1 MSPRTARLGTTLVAT
16 LALSLI
22 LIACG
27 SPTDAQGDT
36 GGFSSEIVA
45 QQVQIAADPKGA
57 LRWDRTSYEAT
68 AGDISFVVKNDSPV
82 SHQFTLSGNGVNY
95 RSKNIGEHSSGTFTV
110 KALPAGEYQIICDY
124 PGHKAAGMIATLI
137 VR

>member
-1 MSPRTARLGTTLVAT
+1 MSSRIARLGTTLVA
-16 LALSLI
+16 LLSLSLI

-27 SPTDAQGDT
+27 GTTNAQGNAD
-36 GGFSSEIVA
+36 GFSSEIVA

-57 LRWDRTSYEAT
+57 LRWDRASYEAT

-95 RSKNIGEHSSGTFTV
+95 RSKNINEHSSGAFTV
-110 KALPAGEYQIICDY
+110 KGLPAGEYQILCDY
-124 PGHKAAGMIATLI
+124 PGHKAAGMIATLV

>member
-1 MSPRTARLGTTLVAT
+1 MPARIARYGTTFVAI
-16 LALSLI
+16 LSLGLI

-27 SPTDAQGDT
+27 SPTGAEGDT

-57 LRWDRTSYEAT
+57 LRWDRTSYEAK

-95 RSKNIGEHSSGTFTV
+95 RSKNINERTSGTFTV

>member
-1 MSPRTARLGTTLVAT
+1 MPSRIARYGTTLVAI
-16 LALSLI
+16 LALSVI

-27 SPTDAQGDT
+27 SPTGAQSDT
-36 GGFSSEIVA
+36 GGFSSEIAA

-57 LRWDRTSYEAT
+57 LRWDRTSYEAK
-68 AGDISFVVKNDSPV
+68 AGDISFIVKNDSPV
-82 SHQFTLSGNGVNY
+82 AHQFTLTGNGVNY
-95 RSKNIGEHSSGTFTV
+95 RSKNISDHTSGTFTV

>member
-1 MSPRTARLGTTLVAT
+1 MPSRIARYGATFVAILT
-16 LALSLI
+16 LSLV

-27 SPTDAQGDT
+27 SPTSAQSDT

-57 LRWDRTSYEAT
+57 LRWDRTSYEAK

-82 SHQFTLSGNGVNY
+82 SHQLTLSGNGVNY
-95 RSKNIGEHSSGTFTV
+95 RSKNISEHSSGTFTV

-124 PGHKAAGMIATLI
+124 PGHKAAGMVATLI